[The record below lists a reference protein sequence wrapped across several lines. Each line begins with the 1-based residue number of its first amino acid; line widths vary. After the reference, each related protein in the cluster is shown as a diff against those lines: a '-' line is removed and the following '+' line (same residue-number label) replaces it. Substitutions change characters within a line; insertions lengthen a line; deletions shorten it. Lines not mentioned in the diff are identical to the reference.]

1 VNTIDIDHPTPEPEV
16 AAPARIPT
24 PEPERSPS
32 VISTQTPSALP
43 DHTAKIDD
51 EWSSP
56 AFLKRGR
63 TSYGSLFESDPWA
76 EEDGTM
82 PGKGRKRTKLSSI
95 WRYTSRSPTPEVEE
109 RAVEPVPTP
118 PEAPPK
124 PTPIMTDE
132 ACQTIGLEIGNAA
145 EALADFARQATNVGS
160 NSYSKVNRT
169 FSSGPATVQ
178 EEASATT
185 HETTAP
191 PLDAQSQRSEENV
204 AQEDGRPQQLPISP
218 RLDPISSDSLPLVSP
233 LASRK
238 YGVFTEP
245 LERTEEQVQNFHD
258 PSVPMSNGFRQDD
271 EIEEDIYEASPPHH
285 RDEPPVTGFQEFMA
299 GQGGV
304 EIPSFEDQYL
314 PEDQYGRWQGIAHLS
329 NTASPFR
336 GAEPFG
342 ADAHQ
347 VQFYPEE
354 NQEQNHL
361 ARGLSPPQDVVME
374 PQQYP
379 ELDEES
385 SHVASTWGS
394 GRVVY
399 PDLPDLPEPS
409 EMPTHGP
416 TAPPAPPRST
426 EMSRSQSVQ
435 SQVVDLTESSDE
447 EESDRPVEGSVEEE
461 YEEDEEE
468 ADRPLNSHHGRYAPQ
483 NLDVEAEEEL
493 EGPDDGE
500 EAEYDDE
507 ITGNDTRYSGPNH
520 HLEEEEEEEEFGDE
534 EEEGSYDDEDEE
546 MEDYESPARPPVQQ
560 NPVFIDLLS
569 SDDEENEEAEPKATN
584 SAPQNPKATSQA
596 AQSSRNASLGSEES
610 ESEEDPDDEDPV
622 PYAERAELKTIP
634 SRIEASLSVEE
645 EDEFSEED
653 QESGDASEN
662 EDGSESGMED
672 SQPQN
677 GETGKQRS
685 ISVGHESADKDVGS
699 ENLDTEPSVVVRDED
714 GDSEDAENE
723 DEEATPMQAD
733 SPAKMSKAL
742 ATETQNPP
750 PERPSLFDP
759 VFNLDGANDER
770 LPEVSYPTLSEDEPS
785 PPATIPEEHAAS
797 QNSDTQL
804 QRGGNTQLPTP
815 ADTQLSEKVL
825 SPEASF
831 SSAVE
836 VPHLAEEQQPA
847 PHEFID
853 AAESVTKV
861 DTESNDGQPDTQDP
875 AVNSVEAD
883 GAETIV
889 ITETTAEIT
898 IEEET
903 SREIQ
908 TDEME
913 IIVTGTAL
921 TDSQDPEQM
930 TIDEPAPVTMNEDI
944 EISVSKEAP
953 DITAPE
959 KEDETIQRDHSETAT
974 ADEAATEE
982 VAPDSVQ
989 KKNGHIETV
998 REEPEFTVD
1007 APRRSHRRVKST
1019 LKSITNSEEKTIS
1032 SAANAKEKPAIS
1044 GANTKENE
1052 RPRTPVKTRGAR
1064 RDSILDDQLS
1074 PMVVLDA
1081 RVTPKGHDASAEL
1094 ALQALDSPSK
1104 PLHDLRKHP
1113 VADLK
1118 LRLSRSLRTELSE
1131 FTALKVLRYHIKQ
1144 KLDVLA
1150 VATTTPPQ
1158 PQRAKGGPR
1167 HYSVTFNIT
1176 DPTIAPSGVTEVQV
1190 FRPYKEA
1197 LPHVEAGDGIL
1208 LRNFQVA
1215 SVKRGFALQSLPDEG
1230 SSWVVFKESE
1240 DPEIR
1245 GPPVEFGVL
1254 EKNHIV
1260 QLKDWYQGLDS
1271 LSVQKINRANAD
1283 KAKA

>member
-1 VNTIDIDHPTPEPEV
+1 MNTIDIDHPTPEPEV

-24 PEPERSPS
+24 PEPEQSP
-32 VISTQTPSALP
+32 VVNTQTSSALP
-43 DHTAKIDD
+43 DETAKIDE

-63 TSYGSLFESDPWA
+63 TSYGSLFESDPWL
-76 EEDGTM
+76 EEDGTI
-82 PGKGRKRTKLSSI
+82 PGKGRKRTRLSSI

-109 RAVEPVPTP
+109 QAVEPMPTP

-124 PTPIMTDE
+124 PTPMMTDE

-160 NSYSKVNRT
+160 NSYSKANGT
-169 FSSGPATVQ
+169 LSLGAAKVQ
-178 EEASATT
+178 EEASAAI
-185 HETTAP
+185 HENATAS
-191 PLDAQSQRSEENV
+191 LDAQSQRSKEKA
-204 AQEDGRPQQLPISP
+204 AQEDGRPHHLPISP

-233 LASRK
+233 LLSRK
-238 YGVFTEP
+238 YGAFTDP
-245 LERTEEQVQNFHD
+245 LERTEEQGQNSQD
-258 PSVPMSNGFRQDD
+258 LSVPMSNGFRQNDQ
-271 EIEEDIYEASPPHH
+271 IEEDIYEASPPHH
-285 RDEPPVTGFQEFMA
+285 RDEPPVVGFQEFMA

-314 PEDQYGRWQGIAHLS
+314 PEDQYGRWQGMAHLS

-336 GAEPFG
+336 GTEPFG

-347 VQFYPEE
+347 VHLYPEE
-354 NQEQNHL
+354 DQEQNHL
-361 ARGLSPPQDVVME
+361 VHGLSPPQDVVME

-385 SHVASTWGS
+385 SHLASTWGS

-409 EMPTHGP
+409 EMPTHAP

-447 EESDRPVEGSVEEE
+447 EDSDRPVEGSVEEE
-461 YEEDEEE
+461 YDEDEEE
-468 ADRPLNSHHGRYAPQ
+468 ADRPLNTHHGRHAPQ
-483 NLDVEAEEEL
+483 HLEVEAEEEP
-493 EGPDDGE
+493 EGPDDDE

-507 ITGNDTRYSGPNH
+507 ISGNDTRYSRPNQ
-520 HLEEEEEEEEFGDE
+520 HLEEEEEFDDE
-534 EEEGSYDDEDEE
+534 EEEGSYDEDQE
-546 MEDYESPARPPVQQ
+546 MEDYKSPARPPVQQ
-560 NPVFIDLLS
+560 NAVFIDLLS
-569 SDDEENEEAEPKATN
+569 SDDEENEETEPKATN
-584 SAPQNPKATSQA
+584 SAPQNPKAISQA
-596 AQSSRNASLGSEES
+596 AKFSRNDSLGSEES
-610 ESEEDPDDEDPV
+610 ESEEDPDDEDHI
-622 PYAERAELKTIP
+622 PYTERAELKTIL
-634 SRIEASLSVEE
+634 SRVETSPSVEE

-653 QESGDASEN
+653 QESRDVSEN
-662 EDGSESGMED
+662 EDGSESGVEE

-685 ISVGHESADKDVGS
+685 ISVDHESADEDVGS
-699 ENLDTEPSVVVRDED
+699 ENLDTEPRVVVQDED

-723 DEEATPMQAD
+723 DDEEAMTMQAD

-742 ATETQNPP
+742 ATETQKPP
-750 PERPSLFDP
+750 PEKPSLFARM
-759 VFNLDGANDER
+759 FNLDGANDEP
-770 LPEVSYPTLSEDEPS
+770 LAEVLYPTLSKDEPS
-785 PPATIPEEHAAS
+785 PPATIPDEHAAS
-797 QNSDTQL
+797 QNSDNQL
-804 QRGGNTQLPTP
+804 QRRGNTQLPTP

-825 SPEASF
+825 SPEVSF

-836 VPHLAEEQQPA
+836 VPHLTEEQPA
-847 PHEFID
+847 PNEEFID
-853 AAESVTKV
+853 AAGSITKV
-861 DTESNDGQPDTQDP
+861 DTESKDGQPNTQDL
-875 AVNSVEAD
+875 AVTSEEAD
-883 GAETIV
+883 RTETLV
-889 ITETTAEIT
+889 ITEGTAEIT
-898 IEEET
+898 LEEET
-903 SREIQ
+903 SLEIQ

-913 IIVTGTAL
+913 ITVTEKIL

-930 TIDEPAPVTMNEDI
+930 AIDEAAPDTMGEDI
-944 EISVSKEAP
+944 EISASKETP
-953 DITAPE
+953 DIIVPA
-959 KEDETIQRDHSETAT
+959 KEDKTIQRDHYEIAAT
-974 ADEAATEE
+974 DEAPPMEE
-982 VAPDSVQ
+982 AAPDSVVQ
-989 KKNGHIETV
+989 KQNGHTEIV

-1019 LKSITNSEEKTIS
+1019 LKSITNSEEKTMG

-1044 GANTKENE
+1044 GANSKENE

-1064 RDSILDDQLS
+1064 RDSILDEQLS

-1081 RVTPKGHDASAEL
+1081 RVAPQGHDASAEL

-1104 PLHDLRKHP
+1104 PVHDLRKHP

-1118 LRLSRSLRTELSE
+1118 LRLSRNLRTELSE

-1150 VATTTPPQ
+1150 IATTTPPQ

-1167 HYSVTFNIT
+1167 HYSITFNIT

-1230 SSWVVFKESE
+1230 SSWAVFKDSE

-1254 EKNHIV
+1254 EKKHAV